1 MKNRKTLHWIYKNT
15 RHYLPAVGL
24 IAVLSAA
31 VSVGYILLAYFSSY
45 VIDIATGQKSG
56 NIALYIGLLFG
67 LILLQAVLY
76 VLNSSLRV
84 RVTGKIEM
92 AFKGQ
97 MFLSLTQKEYSGIAP
112 LHSGDILNRFTS
124 DVEVVVGGVVGIVPS
139 AVSLLSRLIAA
150 LAVLISMSP
159 ELTVVI
165 VIIGIVVGFAARIYS
180 KYFKGIHKQVQSAMG
195 ETRSYM
201 QECTENI
208 VVVKTFG
215 SAGTFHEKLKSL
227 MTRVYKLKLR
237 RNLISNIANIAVFLL
252 FTGGYYA
259 ALSWGAFMVD
269 RAAIT
274 YGTLTALLSIV
285 SQVRAPITNMSG
297 LIPQYY
303 SALASAER
311 IMELQCLPD
320 EPKTLPQTDTARLY
334 EKLSAVR
341 LQKVSFRYGKK
352 NNEVLK
358 SADMTLNKGTLTALV
373 GGSGEG
379 KSTIFRLLLGLYHP
393 NEGTLFLKTDKEE
406 TIPIDSTVRGLFAYV
421 PQGNMIL
428 SGTIAENIRF
438 CNLSADDEAL
448 LNAAKCADLYDFV
461 QSLPNGFDTVIGE
474 RGLGLS
480 EGQIQ
485 RISIARA
492 VLSGA
497 PILLLDECT
506 SSLDEKTEKTVL
518 QNIKAMTDRTVL
530 IISHRP
536 AALSVCD
543 KIYRLSG
550 GILRVEE

>member
-1 MKNRKTLHWIYKNT
+1 MKNRKTLHWIYKDT
-15 RHYLPAVGL
+15 RNYLPAVGL

-56 NIALYIGLLFG
+56 NITLYIGLLFG

-92 AFKGQ
+92 ALKGQ

-139 AVSLLSRLIAA
+139 AVSLFSRLIAA

-165 VIIGIVVGFAARIYS
+165 IIIGIVVGFAARIYS
-180 KYFKGIHKQVQSAMG
+180 KYFKGIHKKVQSAMG

-274 YGTLTALLSIV
+274 YGTLMALLSIV

-341 LQKVSFRYGKK
+341 LQNVSFRYGKK

-358 SADMTLNKGTLTALV
+358 SADMTLKKGTLTALV

-393 NEGTLFLKTDKEE
+393 NEGTLFLKTDEK
-406 TIPIDSTVRGLFAYV
+406 TIPIDATVRGLFAYV

>member
-15 RHYLPAVGL
+15 RSYLPAVGL

-56 NIALYIGLLFG
+56 NITLYIGLLFG

-92 AFKGQ
+92 ALKGQ

-139 AVSLLSRLIAA
+139 AVSLFSRLIAA

-165 VIIGIVVGFAARIYS
+165 IIIGIVVGFAARIYS
-180 KYFKGIHKQVQSAMG
+180 KYFKGIHKKVQSAMG

-274 YGTLTALLSIV
+274 YGTLMALLSIV

-341 LQKVSFRYGKK
+341 LQNVSFRYGKK

-358 SADMTLNKGTLTALV
+358 SAYMTLKKGTLTALV

-393 NEGTLFLKTDKEE
+393 NEGTLFLKTDEE
-406 TIPIDSTVRGLFAYV
+406 TIPIDATVRGLFAYV

>member
-15 RHYLPAVGL
+15 RNYLPAVGL

-56 NIALYIGLLFG
+56 NITLYIGLLFG

-92 AFKGQ
+92 ALKGQ

-139 AVSLLSRLIAA
+139 AVSLFSRLIAA

-165 VIIGIVVGFAARIYS
+165 IIIGIVVGFAARIYS
-180 KYFKGIHKQVQSAMG
+180 KYFKGIHKKVQSAMG

-274 YGTLTALLSIV
+274 YGTLMALLSIV

-341 LQKVSFRYGKK
+341 LQNVSFRYGKK

-358 SADMTLNKGTLTALV
+358 SADMTLKKGTLTALV

-393 NEGTLFLKTDKEE
+393 NEGTLFLKTDEK
-406 TIPIDSTVRGLFAYV
+406 TIPIDATVRGLFAYV

>member
-15 RHYLPAVGL
+15 RSYLPAVGL

-56 NIALYIGLLFG
+56 NITLYIGLLFG

-92 AFKGQ
+92 ALKGQ

-139 AVSLLSRLIAA
+139 AVSLFSRLIAA

-165 VIIGIVVGFAARIYS
+165 IIIGIVVGFAARIYS
-180 KYFKGIHKQVQSAMG
+180 KYFKGIHKKVQSAMG

-341 LQKVSFRYGKK
+341 LQNVSFRYGKK

-358 SADMTLNKGTLTALV
+358 SADMTLKKGTLTALV

-393 NEGTLFLKTDKEE
+393 NEGTLFLKTDEE
-406 TIPIDSTVRGLFAYV
+406 TIPIDATVRGLFAYV

>member
-15 RHYLPAVGL
+15 RSYLPAVGL

-56 NIALYIGLLFG
+56 NITLYIGLLFG

-92 AFKGQ
+92 ALKGQ

-139 AVSLLSRLIAA
+139 AVSLFSRLIAA

-227 MTRVYKLKLR
+227 MMRVYKLKLR

-274 YGTLTALLSIV
+274 YGTLMALLSIV

-334 EKLSAVR
+334 EKLSAVQLR
-341 LQKVSFRYGKK
+341 NVSFRYGKK

-358 SADMTLNKGTLTALV
+358 SADMTLKKGTLTALV

-393 NEGTLFLKTDKEE
+393 NEGTLFLKTDGDE
-406 TIPIDSTVRGLFAYV
+406 TIPIDATVRGLFAYV

>member
-15 RHYLPAVGL
+15 RSYLPAVGL

-56 NIALYIGLLFG
+56 NITLYIGLLFG

-92 AFKGQ
+92 ALKGQ

-139 AVSLLSRLIAA
+139 AVSLFSRLIAA

-165 VIIGIVVGFAARIYS
+165 IIIGIVVGFAARIYS
-180 KYFKGIHKQVQSAMG
+180 KYFKGIHKKVQSAMG

-274 YGTLTALLSIV
+274 YGTLMALLSIV

-341 LQKVSFRYGKK
+341 LQNVSFRYGKK

-358 SADMTLNKGTLTALV
+358 SADMTLKKGTLTALV

-393 NEGTLFLKTDKEE
+393 NEGTLFLKTDEE
-406 TIPIDSTVRGLFAYV
+406 TIPIDATVRGLFAYV

>member
-1 MKNRKTLHWIYKNT
+1 
-15 RHYLPAVGL
+15 
-24 IAVLSAA
+24 
-31 VSVGYILLAYFSSY
+31 
-45 VIDIATGQKSG
+45 
-56 NIALYIGLLFG
+56 
-67 LILLQAVLY
+67 
-76 VLNSSLRV
+76 
-84 RVTGKIEM
+84 
-92 AFKGQ
+92 
-97 MFLSLTQKEYSGIAP
+97 
-112 LHSGDILNRFTS
+112 
-124 DVEVVVGGVVGIVPS
+124 
-139 AVSLLSRLIAA
+139 
-150 LAVLISMSP
+150 
-159 ELTVVI
+159 
-165 VIIGIVVGFAARIYS
+165 
-180 KYFKGIHKQVQSAMG
+180 
-195 ETRSYM
+195 
-201 QECTENI
+201 
-208 VVVKTFG
+208 
-215 SAGTFHEKLKSL
+215 
-227 MTRVYKLKLR
+227 
-237 RNLISNIANIAVFLL
+237 
-252 FTGGYYA
+252 
-259 ALSWGAFMVD
+259 
-269 RAAIT
+269 
-274 YGTLTALLSIV
+274 
-285 SQVRAPITNMSG
+285 
-297 LIPQYY
+297 
-303 SALASAER
+303 
-311 IMELQCLPD
+311 
-320 EPKTLPQTDTARLY
+320 
-334 EKLSAVR
+334 
-341 LQKVSFRYGKK
+341 
-352 NNEVLK
+352 
-358 SADMTLNKGTLTALV
+358 MTLKKGTLTALV

-393 NEGTLFLKTDKEE
+393 NEGTLFLKTDEK
-406 TIPIDSTVRGLFAYV
+406 TIPIDATVRGLFAYV

>member
-15 RHYLPAVGL
+15 RRYLPAVGL
-24 IAVLSAA
+24 ITVLSAA

-56 NIALYIGLLFG
+56 NITLYIGLLFG

-139 AVSLLSRLIAA
+139 AVSLFSRLIAA

-274 YGTLTALLSIV
+274 YGTLMALLSIV

-320 EPKTLPQTDTARLY
+320 EPQTLPKTDTARLY

-358 SADMTLNKGTLTALV
+358 SADMTLKKGTLTALV

-393 NEGTLFLKTDKEE
+393 NEGTLFLKTDDEK